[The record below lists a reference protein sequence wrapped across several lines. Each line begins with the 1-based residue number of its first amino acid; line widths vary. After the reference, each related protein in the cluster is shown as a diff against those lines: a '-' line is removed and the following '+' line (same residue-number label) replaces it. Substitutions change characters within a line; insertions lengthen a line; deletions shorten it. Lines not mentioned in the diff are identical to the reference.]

1 MKRKL
6 IQPMILITFAIVLYL
21 GLSNSE
27 ILINLLKKII
37 EIFIPFLIGFALAF
51 IMNVLLR
58 PLEKIWCKIWSK
70 CKSKWYEKAK
80 RPVCLVLTVLIFLGV
95 IFALVFM
102 VLPEIIR
109 TGENFVEMLP
119 EYIANLNNLWTKMQ
133 STFSHHGVTL
143 PEISLSADKIAE
155 IITPIINEN
164 KDLLVNKTLTITGSI
179 FSGVVNV
186 VLAFAFSI
194 YILAQKEII
203 GERLK
208 QILYAFFADRKADKV
223 VSFADLTNQTFT
235 NFIRG
240 QFTEA
245 VIIGLLCFIGMKIF
259 RMPYAPIIS
268 VLVGVTAL
276 IPMVGAFVGTAI
288 GAFLILLVEP
298 IKAVWFVVFII
309 VLQQLEGNLIY
320 PKVVGKSVG
329 LPGILVLAAV
339 TVGGN
344 AFGLVGMLLS
354 VPTVAVLYC
363 LLKQIVEAKLAKKE
377 ESRARVKKAAESA
390 KAVEATASE
399 ESSQ

>member
-1 MKRKL
+1 MKKKL

-37 EIFIPFLIGFALAF
+37 EIFIPFLIGLGLAF
-51 IMNVLLR
+51 VMNVLLR

-70 CKSKWYEKAK
+70 CKSKWYEKVK
-80 RPVCLVLTVLIFLGV
+80 RPVCLVLTVLIFVGV

-102 VLPEIIR
+102 VLPELIR
-109 TGENFVEMLP
+109 TGENFVAMLP
-119 EYIANLNNLWTKMQ
+119 DYIANLNSWWGGVQGRL
-133 STFSHHGVTL
+133 SHYGVSL

-155 IITPIINEN
+155 IMTPIINEN
-164 KDLLVNKTLTITGSI
+164 KDILVNKTLTITGSI
-179 FSGVVNV
+179 FSGIVNI

-194 YILAQKEII
+194 YLLAQKEKI
-203 GERLK
+203 GDRIR
-208 QILYAFFADRKADKV
+208 QILYAFFADRKVDKV
-223 VSFADLTNQTFT
+223 LNFANITNQTFT

-268 VLVGVTAL
+268 VLVGATAL

-298 IKAVWFVVFII
+298 IKAVWFIVFII

-329 LPGILVLAAV
+329 LPGILVLTAV
-339 TVGGN
+339 TIGGN

-363 LLKQIVEAKLAKKE
+363 LLKQIVEARLGRKQQ
-377 ESRARVKKAAESA
+377 A
-390 KAVEATASE
+390 KARSEEATASE
-399 ESSQ
+399 NTPKEPTEPLM

>member
-1 MKRKL
+1 MKKKL

-37 EIFIPFLIGFALAF
+37 EIFIPFLIGLGLAF
-51 IMNVLLR
+51 VMNVLLR

-80 RPVCLVLTVLIFLGV
+80 RPVCLVLTVLIFVGV

-102 VLPEIIR
+102 VLPELIR
-109 TGENFVEMLP
+109 TGENFVAMLP
-119 EYIANLNNLWTKMQ
+119 DYIANLNSWWGGVQGRL
-133 STFSHHGVTL
+133 SHYGVSL

-155 IITPIINEN
+155 IMTPIINEN
-164 KDLLVNKTLTITGSI
+164 KDILVNKTLTITGSI
-179 FSGVVNV
+179 FSGIVNI

-194 YILAQKEII
+194 YLLAQKEKI
-203 GERLK
+203 GDRIR
-208 QILYAFFADRKADKV
+208 QILYAFFADRKVDKV
-223 VSFADLTNQTFT
+223 LNFANITNQTFT

-268 VLVGVTAL
+268 VLVGATAL

-298 IKAVWFVVFII
+298 IKAVWFIVFII

-329 LPGILVLAAV
+329 LPGMLVLTAV
-339 TVGGN
+339 TIGGN

-363 LLKQIVEAKLAKKE
+363 LLKQIVEARLGRKQQ
-377 ESRARVKKAAESA
+377 A
-390 KAVEATASE
+390 KARSEEETASE
-399 ESSQ
+399 NTPKEPTEPLM

>member
-37 EIFIPFLIGFALAF
+37 EIFIPFLIGLALAF

-80 RPVCLVLTVLIFLGV
+80 RPVCLVLTVLIFIGV

-119 EYIANLNNLWTKMQ
+119 EYIANLNNLWAKLQTNMN
-133 STFSHHGVTL
+133 HHGVTL

-155 IITPIINEN
+155 IITPIVNEN
-164 KDLLVNKTLTITGSI
+164 KDMLVNKTLTITGSI
-179 FSGVVNV
+179 FSGVVNII
-186 VLAFAFSI
+186 LAFAFSI
-194 YILAQKEII
+194 YVLAQKEKI

-223 VSFADLTNQTFT
+223 VNFADLTNQTFT

-259 RMPYAPIIS
+259 RMPYAPVIS
-268 VLVGVTAL
+268 VLVGATAL

-298 IKAVWFVVFII
+298 IKAVWFVIFII

-329 LPGILVLAAV
+329 LPGILVLTAV
-339 TVGGN
+339 TIGGN

-354 VPTVAVLYC
+354 VPTVAVMYC

-377 ESRARVKKAAESA
+377 KSKSRKKNADES
-390 KAVEATASE
+390 VEVVDEILSE
-399 ESSQ
+399 EST

>member
-1 MKRKL
+1 MKKKL

-27 ILINLLKKII
+27 ILVNLLKKII
-37 EIFIPFLIGFALAF
+37 EIFIPFLIGFGLAF
-51 IMNVLLR
+51 VMNVLLR

-80 RPVCLVLTVLIFLGV
+80 RPVCLVLTVLIFIGV

-102 VLPEIIR
+102 VLPELIR
-109 TGENFVEMLP
+109 TGENFVAMLP
-119 EYIANLNNLWTKMQ
+119 EYIVNLNNWWC
-133 STFSHHGVTL
+133 GVQTILSRYGVSL

-155 IITPIINEN
+155 IMTPIINEN
-164 KDLLVNKTLTITGSI
+164 KDILVNKTLTITGSI
-179 FSGVVNV
+179 FSGIVNI

-194 YILAQKEII
+194 YLLAQKEKI
-203 GERLK
+203 GNRVRR
-208 QILYAFFADRKADKV
+208 ILYAFFTDKKADKV
-223 VSFADLTNQTFT
+223 LNFANITNQTFT

-268 VLVGVTAL
+268 VLVGATAL

-329 LPGILVLAAV
+329 LPGILVLTAV
-339 TVGGN
+339 TIGGN

-363 LLKQIVEAKLAKKE
+363 LLKQVVEARLEKKE
-377 ESRARVKKAAESA
+377 QA
-390 KAVEATASE
+390 KACVEEATACENTPE
-399 ESSQ
+399 EPTD